1 MTRLPS
7 NERLSQPNKA
17 EAPNTPVLTSKK
29 QPSLATMNSHL
40 HQPIVLPDVPLNG
53 GDVARWN
60 GLSGAALSLTTL
72 SVKEKTGQPI
82 LLITASS
89 QSAEQSLEEIRFFA
103 GERLTVA
110 RFPDWE
116 TLIYDTFSPHQD
128 ITSERLAILGAG
140 DGEVPDILIVPVST
154 LLFRLPPKSFVASHH
169 LELNVGQSAPLLA
182 LRKQLERSAY
192 RAVETVTEHGEF
204 AIRGSILDLFPMG
217 HNTPYRIEW
226 FDDEIESI
234 RTFDPDTQRSVVRV
248 QSMESL
254 PAKEFSLSEDS
265 LRQFKNAWHERFGGQ
280 PKSCPI
286 YQTVSQGGVPA
297 GIEYYLPL
305 FFAEMATL
313 FDYVSSDAVI
323 INEPLTDAVDSIN
336 EDAEARYESL
346 RYDIERP
353 ILSPG
358 ELLLGSSELYKL
370 MSQHPRIDIAP
381 ENRARGAN
389 IRTGSLPDLSVD
401 DQAEKPF
408 ARLRDHIASGARVLI
423 AAETIGRREI
433 IDTALIKSGLP
444 AEPIDSWEAFLTSS
458 TPLGIAVAKVYRG
471 LRLSDESITLLGEQQ
486 LFGERVLQARRRA
499 KEKEHAAELV
509 VRSLTELSENDPVV
523 HIDHG
528 VGRYQGLITLEIDG
542 DPHEFL
548 NIHYKSDATLYVPVS
563 DIHLISR
570 YSGAD
575 PELAPWHQLGGDTWK
590 KAKRKAAE
598 QIRDVAAELL
608 DTYAKREAQAGDPI
622 PIPED
627 EFEKFC
633 RAFPFE
639 ETPDQETAIHDV
651 VNDLGG
657 KRPMDRL
664 VCGDVG
670 FGKTE
675 VAMRAAFLAV
685 QSGRQVAILVPTTLL
700 AEQHHQS
707 FQDRFAGW
715 PIAIESLSRFKTKKE
730 QMTTLEHLE
739 KGKIDIIVGTHA
751 LIGDQVSFK
760 NLGLLIIDEEHRFG
774 VRQKDKIKR
783 FRANVHVL
791 ALTATPIPRTLN
803 MSMSGIRDLSIIAT
817 PPAKRLAIKT
827 FVRRHDLQIVK
838 EAIQRELLRGGQ
850 VYYLHNEVKDIDR
863 VADLLGELLPSAKI
877 LVAHGQMRERE
888 LEQVMSDFYHQ
899 RANVLVCTTII
910 ETGIDI
916 PNANTIIM
924 ERADKLGLAQ
934 VHQLRGRV
942 GRSHHQAYAYL
953 MTPDAALMTKD
964 AGKRLEAIEQAE
976 DLGAGFV
983 LATHDLEIRGAG
995 ELLGESQ
1002 TGNMHSIGF
1011 GLYMELLDRAVASLR
1026 SGKLIDPEI
1035 DLRSGTEI
1043 NLHAPALIP
1052 DEYLPDVHMRLI
1064 IYKRIANATTHN
1076 QLREL
1081 SVELID
1087 RFGLLPEPTKL
1098 LIRQTE
1104 LKITAETLGI
1114 RRIDFG
1120 ENGGHIEFRSDT
1132 LVPATKIIAL
1142 IQTSP
1147 DRFRMASAHQLG
1159 ILDKIAGRT
1168 ERFAY
1173 VESFLDE
1180 LAEAA

>member
-1 MTRLPS
+1 MTRSP
-7 NERLSQPNKA
+7 
-17 EAPNTPVLTSKK
+17 
-29 QPSLATMNSHL
+29 
-40 HQPIVLPDVPLNG
+40 HQPLALPDVPRTKRE
-53 GDVARWN
+53 VARWN
-60 GLSGAALSLTTL
+60 GLSGATLSLTAV
-72 SVKEKTGQPI
+72 SVRETAGQPV

-103 GERLTVA
+103 GERFTVA

-116 TLIYDTFSPHQD
+116 TLIYDAFSPHQD
-128 ITSERLAILGAG
+128 IISERLAILGA
-140 DGEVPDILIVPVST
+140 DEDNVPDILIVPVNT
-154 LLFRLPPKSFVASHH
+154 LLFRLPPKHFVASHH
-169 LELNVGQSAPLLA
+169 LELTVGQRVPLLP
-182 LRKQLERSAY
+182 LRQQLERSAY
-192 RAVETVTEHGEF
+192 RAVETVAERGEF

-217 HNTPYRIEW
+217 HDAPYRVEW

-234 RTFDPDTQRSVVRV
+234 RTFDPDTQRSIDRV
-248 QSMESL
+248 QRMQSL

-286 YQTVSQGGVPA
+286 YQTVSQGGAPA
-297 GIEYYLPL
+297 GVEYYLPL
-305 FFAEMATL
+305 FFEEMATL

-323 INEPLTDAVDSIN
+323 INEPLTDALESIN
-336 EDAEARYESL
+336 SDARARYESL

-353 ILSPG
+353 ILSPE
-358 ELLLGSSELYKL
+358 ELLLGAPELYER
-370 MSQHPRIDIAP
+370 MAQYPRIDIAM
-381 ENRARGAN
+381 ESRARGAD
-389 IRTGSLPDLSVD
+389 IRTGVLPNLSVE
-401 DQAEKPF
+401 DQAEEPF
-408 ARLRDHIASGARVLI
+408 ARLRGHLTSGDRTLI
-423 AAETIGRREI
+423 AAETIGRREM
-433 IDTALIKSGLP
+433 IDTALMKNGLT
-444 AEPIDSWEAFLTSS
+444 AEPVDSWEAFFKSS
-458 TPLGIAVAKVYRG
+458 MPLGLTVAKIDRG
-471 LRLSDESITLLGEQQ
+471 LRLPDEGVTLLGEQQ
-486 LFGERVLQARRRA
+486 LFGERVLQARRRE

-509 VRSLTELSENDPVV
+509 VRSLTELSKNDPVV

-548 NIHYKSDATLYVPVS
+548 NIHYKGDATLYVPVG

-575 PELAPWHQLGGDTWK
+575 PELAPWHQLGGDTWQ

-608 DTYAKREAQAGDPI
+608 EIYAKREAQAGDPI

-627 EFEKFC
+627 EFDKFC

-651 VNDLGG
+651 INDLGG

-675 VAMRAAFLAV
+675 VALRAAFLAV
-685 QSGRQVAILVPTTLL
+685 QSGRQVAVLVPTTLL

-715 PIAIESLSRFKTKKE
+715 PIVIESLSRFKTKKE
-730 QMTTLEHLE
+730 QAATLERLAE
-739 KGKIDIIVGTHA
+739 GKIDIIVGTHA
-751 LIGDQVSFK
+751 LISDHVSFK
-760 NLGLLIIDEEHRFG
+760 QLGLLIIDEEHRFG

-827 FVRRHDLQIVK
+827 FVRRHDLQVVK

-863 VADLLGELLPSAKI
+863 VADTLAELLPSAKI
-877 LVAHGQMRERE
+877 LIAHGQMRERE

-924 ERADKLGLAQ
+924 DRADKLGLAQ

-953 MTPDAALMTKD
+953 MTPDPALMTKD

-1026 SGKLIDPEI
+1026 SGKLIDPET

-1052 DEYLPDVHMRLI
+1052 DDYLPDVHMRLM
-1064 IYKRIANATTHN
+1064 IYKRIANATTHH

-1104 LKITAETLGI
+1104 LKITAEMLGI
-1114 RRIDFG
+1114 RRIDLG
-1120 ENGGHIEFRSDT
+1120 ENGGHIEFKNDT
-1132 LVPATKIIAL
+1132 RVPATKIIAL

-1147 DRFRMASAHQLG
+1147 DRFKMASAHQLG
-1159 ILDKIAGRT
+1159 ILDRITDRT
-1168 ERFAY
+1168 ERFGY
-1173 VESFLDE
+1173 VEAFLGE

>member
-1 MTRLPS
+1 MTRS
-7 NERLSQPNKA
+7 
-17 EAPNTPVLTSKK
+17 
-29 QPSLATMNSHL
+29 L
-40 HQPIVLPDVPLNG
+40 HQPLALPDMPSAMG
-53 GDVARWN
+53 EVARWN
-60 GLSGAALSLTTL
+60 GLSGAALSLATV
-72 SVKEKTGQPI
+72 SVRETAGKPV

-103 GERLTVA
+103 GERFVVA

-116 TLIYDTFSPHQD
+116 TLIYDAFSPHQD
-128 ITSERLAILGAG
+128 IISERLAILGT
-140 DGEVPDILIVPVST
+140 GEEDRPDILIVPVNT
-154 LLFRLPPKSFVASHH
+154 LLFRLPPRHFVASHH
-169 LELNVGQSAPLLA
+169 LELSVGQRVPLLP
-182 LRKQLERSAY
+182 LRQQLERSAY
-192 RAVETVTEHGEF
+192 RAVETVAERGEF

-217 HNTPYRIEW
+217 HNAPYRVEW

-234 RTFDPDTQRSVVRV
+234 RTFDPDTQRSIDRV
-248 QSMESL
+248 QRMQSL

-280 PKSCPI
+280 PKSCPV
-286 YQTVSQGGVPA
+286 YQTVSQGGAPA

-305 FFAEMATL
+305 FFEEMATL
-313 FDYVSSDAVI
+313 FDYVSSDAMI
-323 INEPLTDAVDSIN
+323 INEPLTDALESIN
-336 EDAEARYESL
+336 SDAQARYESL

-353 ILSPG
+353 ILSPD
-358 ELLLGSSELYKL
+358 ELLLAPTELYERMGKY
-370 MSQHPRIDIAP
+370 PRIDIALDS
-381 ENRARGAN
+381 RARGAD
-389 IRTGSLPDLSVD
+389 ISLGRLPNLSVD
-401 DQAEKPF
+401 DQAEEPF
-408 ARLRDHIASGARVLI
+408 ARLRDHLESGDRTLI
-423 AAETIGRREI
+423 AAETIGRREM
-433 IDTALIKSGLP
+433 IDTALMKNGLP
-444 AEPIDSWEAFLTSS
+444 AEPVESWEAFLTSS
-458 TPLGIAVAKVYRG
+458 VPLGLTVARIDRG
-471 LRLSDESITLLGEQQ
+471 LQLPDGGITLLGEQQ
-486 LFGERVLQARRRA
+486 LFGERVLQARRRE

-509 VRSLTELSENDPVV
+509 VRSLTELSKNDPVV

-548 NIHYKSDATLYVPVS
+548 NIHYKGDATLYVPVS

-575 PELAPWHQLGGDTWK
+575 PELAPWHQLGGDTWQ

-608 DTYAKREAQAGDPI
+608 EIYAKREAQAGDPI

-627 EFEKFC
+627 EFDKFC

-685 QSGRQVAILVPTTLL
+685 QSGRQVAVLVPTTLL

-715 PIAIESLSRFKTKKE
+715 PIVIESLSRFKTKKE
-730 QMTTLEHLE
+730 QGETLERLAQ
-739 KGKIDIIVGTHA
+739 GKIDIIVGTHA
-751 LIGDQVSFK
+751 LISDQVSFK
-760 NLGLLIIDEEHRFG
+760 QLGLLIIDEEHRFG

-827 FVRRHDLQIVK
+827 FVRRHDLEIVK

-863 VADLLGELLPSAKI
+863 VADTLATLLPSARI
-877 LVAHGQMRERE
+877 LIAHGQMRERE

-924 ERADKLGLAQ
+924 DRADKLGLAQ

-953 MTPDAALMTKD
+953 MTPDPALMTKD

-1026 SGKLIDPEI
+1026 SGKLIDPEV

-1052 DEYLPDVHMRLI
+1052 DDYLPDVHMRLM
-1064 IYKRIANATTHN
+1064 IYKRIANATTHD

-1104 LKITAETLGI
+1104 LKITAERLGI
-1114 RRIDFG
+1114 RRIDLG
-1120 ENGGHIEFRSDT
+1120 ENGGHIEFKSDT
-1132 LVPATKIIAL
+1132 RVPATKIIAL

-1147 DRFRMASAHQLG
+1147 DRFKMASAHQLG
-1159 ILDKIAGRT
+1159 ILDRIADRT
-1168 ERFAY
+1168 ERFGY
-1173 VESFLDE
+1173 VEAFLGE